1 MKLAQDLHWTLYVQL
16 FHRVT
21 LHSVPAMHLG
31 KRYLLR
37 IPHDGRS
44 LFHDPMPMAPRRGS
58 FHGRMAM
65 IQLRFLWLATDLGL
79 QHLKLT
85 SMIESALC
93 VPIRPR

>member
-1 MKLAQDLHWTLYVQL
+1 MKLAQDLHWTLSVQL
-16 FHRVT
+16 PHRVA

-31 KRYLLR
+31 KRYLFR
-37 IPHDGRS
+37 TPHDGRS
-44 LFHDPMPMAPRRGS
+44 LFHDPMPMALRRRS
-58 FHGRMAM
+58 FHGRIAKT
-65 IQLRFLWLATDLGL
+65 QLGLLWLATDLVL